1 MTLRNVIAGFKVTG
15 VCPFDRDA
23 VLVNRSFTIFY
34 CIEVAS
40 SQQLRKPANG
50 ILCKLLLRL
59 LIVTCK
65 FLTRTC

>member
-1 MTLRNVIAGFKVTG
+1 MVGRAALLLVMSLTVSNDI
-15 VCPFDRDA
+15 D

-59 LIVTCK
+59 LIMT
-65 FLTRTC
+65 